1 MVLSGKSNRRD
12 ARGRQARAFDDRCGE
27 VNLCGYPAADGSMMR
42 AALYHEPAD
51 RRAWASMQSL
61 FDQVLT

>member
-1 MVLSGKSNRRD
+1 MREAD
-12 ARGRQARAFDDRCGE
+12 QARAFDDRCGE

>member
-1 MVLSGKSNRRD
+1 MREAD
-12 ARGRQARAFDDRCGE
+12 QARAFDDRCGE

-42 AALYHEPAD
+42 AAFYHEPAD